1 MPTTKHSPRRTGS
14 PSSEIHPRNGFSSIR
29 QAQAFATFAD
39 FVARRVG
46 TPPHLLRD
54 IRQEAESS
62 LLTWAAAGPLRAD
75 GSPRFAKWDAVA
87 AMLALCCRAD
97 VETLHRGTV
106 HPRRHRCRNG
116 LVRIRG
122 EWRASSRLFLR
133 APRSAWQCALDAAA
147 RRLALL
153 DQSKAAPRVEFDPT
167 PAVTFAT
174 VSQDFLAGI
183 TERALILSGA
193 WARGAAFRANVATA
207 AADALAAWLARRAR
221 FVRVDV
227 RAALLARVRR
237 TGDRFAAWPVSLVR
251 AVRRA
256 AELAAGLPVL
266 CNVRQAVGVF
276 A

>member
-1 MPTTKHSPRRTGS
+1 MPTTKHPTRRHGLAPAVSTV
-14 PSSEIHPRNGFSSIR
+14 H
-29 QAQAFATFAD
+29 QARAFATFAD

-62 LLTWAAAGPLRAD
+62 LLTWAGTGPLRAD
-75 GSPRFAKWDAVA
+75 GSPRFANWDASA
-87 AMLALCCRAD
+87 ALFALGRRAE

-106 HPRRHRCRNG
+106 HPRRHRSRNG

-133 APRSAWQCALDAAA
+133 APRSVWRCALDAAA

-153 DQSKAAPRVEFDPT
+153 EKAKTAPRVVFDPA
-167 PAVTFAT
+167 PAATFAA
-174 VSQDFLAGI
+174 VSQDFLAAVAD
-183 TERALILSGA
+183 RALILSGA
-193 WARGAAFRANVATA
+193 WAQGAAFRANVAKA
-207 AADALAAWLARRAR
+207 AAGALAAWLARRAR

-251 AVRRA
+251 EARRA
-256 AELAAGLPVL
+256 AEIAAGLPIL
-266 CNVRQAVGVF
+266 AVRQSVGVF